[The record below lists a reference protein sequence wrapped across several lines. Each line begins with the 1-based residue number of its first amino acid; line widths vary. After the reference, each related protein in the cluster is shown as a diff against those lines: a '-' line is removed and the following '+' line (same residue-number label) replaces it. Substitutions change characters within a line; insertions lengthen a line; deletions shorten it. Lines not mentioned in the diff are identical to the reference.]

1 MKALITGQR
10 NGTVGVVLGL
20 AGLIF
25 LLIASVGLNL
35 KHHNDLN
42 RLQHLIYQRCV
53 QLSTPQNQAREVE
66 IREWTALAE
75 QERHNRF
82 IDNALREQRAGSYQR
97 LADAMQAAV
106 DASARN
112 SCAQYR

>member
-1 MKALITGQR
+1 MRALLRGERAASI
-10 NGTVGVVLGL
+10 GVMLGL
-20 AGLIF
+20 LGVAC
-25 LLIASVGLNL
+25 LLIASLGLNVA
-35 KHHNDLN
+35 HHNDLD
-42 RLQHLIYQRCV
+42 RLQRLIYTRCV
-53 QLSTPQNQAREVE
+53 QLTTPQNQAREVE

-82 IDNALREQRAGSYQR
+82 IDSTLREQRAGSYQR